1 LKPDRKKWIEI
12 LAVAFTGLL
21 KFIIMDWLQMR
32 AFFICGACLFWLS
45 YVFVAYK
52 SDNKILK
59 YWGFKKEN
67 FRKSLLIL
75 LPFTLLSIAAILF
88 YAVYSEIFMLNWH
101 IIPVFLLYPLWGLA
115 QQFMTAGLIAGNLA
129 SIKSYQPGPFQVI
142 FITSLIFS
150 LVHYP
155 HISLMAFTFVMQLI
169 FTMVYLKWRNLWA
182 LGLAHGWIATFL
194 LFYALERDLWI
205 ELFAWF

>member
-1 LKPDRKKWIEI
+1 M
-12 LAVAFTGLL
+12 AVAITGLL
-21 KFIIMDWLQMR
+21 KFVMMDWLQMR
-32 AFFICGACLFWLS
+32 VFFICGACLFWLA
-45 YVFVAYK
+45 YVLTAYK
-52 SDNKILK
+52 SDHAILK

-75 LPFTLLSIAAILF
+75 LPFTLVSIIAIVF
-88 YAVYSEIFMLNWH
+88 YAAYNEIFMLNWH

-129 SIKSYQPGPFQVI
+129 SIKNSQLKPFQVI
-142 FITSLIFS
+142 FITSLIFG

-155 HISLMAFTFVMQLI
+155 RLSLMAFTFVMQLV
-169 FTMVYLKWRNLWA
+169 FTLVYLRWRNLWA

-194 LFYALERDLWI
+194 LFYALKRDLWI